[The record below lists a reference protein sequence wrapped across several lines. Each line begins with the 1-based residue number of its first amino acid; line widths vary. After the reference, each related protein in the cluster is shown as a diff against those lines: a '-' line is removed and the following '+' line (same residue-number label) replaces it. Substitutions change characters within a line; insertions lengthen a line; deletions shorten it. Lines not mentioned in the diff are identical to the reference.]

1 MARVDSGYGHVSPL
15 IVSFLADFLDGE
27 VYSSLAVGLLGSF
40 ISKLLH
46 FHNSE
51 IFSTWCP
58 KILDLY
64 SKGPEHNALVWL
76 LKSNC
81 NRLVVVGIEAENL
94 NNRPQPPAFY
104 HILSIFLFMLISIL
118 YS

>member
-1 MARVDSGYGHVSPL
+1 MARIDSGYGHVSPL

-27 VYSSLAVGLLGSF
+27 VYSSLAGGLVGSF

-46 FHNSE
+46 KSE
-51 IFSTWCP
+51 SFSTWCP
-58 KILDLY
+58 KILDLN
-64 SKGPEHNALVWL
+64 SKGPQHNALVWL

-81 NRLVVVGIEAENL
+81 NRLVVVGKEAENL